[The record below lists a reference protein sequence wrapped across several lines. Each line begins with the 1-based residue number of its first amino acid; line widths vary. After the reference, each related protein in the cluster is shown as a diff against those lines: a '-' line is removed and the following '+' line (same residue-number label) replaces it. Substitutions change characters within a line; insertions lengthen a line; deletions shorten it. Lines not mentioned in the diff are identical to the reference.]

1 MRISLT
7 VNRRNCTRWRISTIR
22 SQARRVCAILAPS
35 LVQPTQRVLLTLKLK
50 LIAWSQGAAR
60 GCKVVFEIVPGRHEF
75 CVSFPENSGRDDERQ
90 NDPGSNRASGNRSR
104 TNCIHL
110 TKASEMTLMLIK
122 ITSMQCGNKT
132 RVTVHFAAD
141 KRLCD
146 SPPRVDM
153 K

>member
-1 MRISLT
+1 MENLNNKKSDAASMCDTGALSRPTDATNAADAEADSLESGCSERFQS
-7 VNRRNCTRWRISTIR
+7 NFGNCSEQTL
-22 SQARRVCAILAPS
+22 IL
-35 LVQPTQRVLLTLKLK
+35 
-50 LIAWSQGAAR
+50 
-60 GCKVVFEIVPGRHEF
+60 
-75 CVSFPENSGRDDERQ
+75 ENSGHDDERQ